1 MDTGIDFISHEGLI
15 RAAFFAVIFSG
26 VALAERAVPRRLP
39 GVPKSKRWTAN
50 LLMQFVDVAAVR
62 LIFPVLPVGM
72 ALLCAQK
79 GWGLFYYVPLPY
91 PVAVIAGVLLLDLVI
106 YFQHV
111 VFHLTPALWRLH
123 MVHHTDRDIDVTTGI
138 RFHPLEI
145 MVSLVIKLAAV
156 AALGAAPL
164 AVLIFEILLNGATM
178 FNHGNIRIPF
188 GLDRL
193 IRLGVVTPD
202 MHRVHHS
209 VLFKETNSNYGFS
222 FPWWDRLFG
231 TYKAQPDAGHE
242 KMEIGLHGY
251 HDERALRLSS
261 MLVMPFLYGRK

>member
-1 MDTGIDFISHEGLI
+1 MDTGIDFIAHEGFV
-15 RAAFFAVIFSG
+15 RAIFFAVIFSG
-26 VALAERAVPRRLP
+26 VALAERAVPRRPP
-39 GVPKSKRWTAN
+39 GVSRIKRWAAN
-50 LLMQFVDVAAVR
+50 LLMQAIDVVAAR
-62 LIFPVLPVGM
+62 LLFPVLPVGL
-72 ALLCAQK
+72 AFLCAQK
-79 GWGLFYYVPLPY
+79 GWGIFNYAPPPY
-91 PVAVIAGVLLLDLVI
+91 PVAVVAGVLILDLVI
-106 YFQHV
+106 YVQHV
-111 VFHLTPALWRLH
+111 LFHRTPVLWRLH

-145 MVSLVIKLAAV
+145 LLSLVIKMAAV
-156 AALGAAPL
+156 AVLGAPPA

-178 FNHGNIRIPF
+178 FNHGNIGIPL

-193 IRLGVVTPD
+193 IRLGMVTPD

-209 VLFKETNSNYGFS
+209 VLFRETNSNYGFS

-251 HDERALRLSS
+251 HDERALRWSS
-261 MLVMPFLYGRK
+261 LLVMPFLYGRE